1 MGFLYWGGVK
11 MKECQKVLNRIEAL
25 VERLPYKTI
34 RLEIEMTDETF
45 TLEKTKRNPIGFRAE
60 EL

>member
-1 MGFLYWGGVK
+1 
-11 MKECQKVLNRIEAL
+11 MKECQKVLSRIEAL

-34 RLEIEMTDETF
+34 RLEIEMTDETL

>member
-1 MGFLYWGGVK
+1 MR
-11 MKECQKVLNRIEAL
+11 ECQKVLNRIEAL